1 MHKRRCAKQN
11 GSSVQCT
18 GARAKQM
25 ESSVQ
30 CCLCGG
36 GVQCTRGVQSEQ
48 RAACNAQEGVCK
60 AKWEQRAMHWWVCK
74 AKWEQ
79 CATDKMRAKESG
91 AACNA
96 QEGMCKEK
104 WEQCAMHRWV
114 CKALWERCAMHKRG
128 CAKQNGSSVQCTRGM
143 QSERKAA
150 CNAQEGMC

>member
-1 MHKRRCAKQN
+1 MHWCSCKADGEQRAMLSLWGGRAMHKGRAKRTE
-11 GSSVQCT
+11 SSVQCT
-18 GARAKQM
+18 RG
-25 ESSVQ
+25 
-30 CCLCGG
+30 
-36 GVQCTRGVQSEQ
+36 GVQSEMG
-48 RAACNAQEGVCK
+48 AACNALWACNG
-60 AKWEQRAMHWWVCK
+60 KWEQCAMHWWVCK